1 MEEFFSGFQLGL
13 DMLWSIATA
22 EPQLAGFLVVFVLGA
37 FSLALITNIL
47 RDRKLKRS
55 GMLQVDQM
63 KGKEFEDYLRVLFL
77 ERGYHVQMTPATG
90 DYGADLILSKGG
102 QRIVVQAKRYKK
114 NVGLKAVQE
123 VSTAKLHYK
132 ADECWVVTN
141 SGYTEPAKK
150 LAASNG
156 VKLVDRVVLMRW
168 MIEMN
173 KQAVTGK
180 EIAASKV
187 KGETNDKEK
196 L

>member
-1 MEEFFSGFQLGL
+1 MEGFFSGFRLGL
-13 DMLWSIATA
+13 DLMWSIATA
-22 EPQLAGFLVVFVLGA
+22 DPQLTGFLVVFILAA
-37 FSLALITNIL
+37 FTLTFIANIL
-47 RDRKLKRS
+47 KERKLKRS
-55 GMLQVDQM
+55 GILQVDQM
-63 KGKEFEDYLRVLFL
+63 KGKEFEDYLRILFL
-77 ERGYHVQMTPATG
+77 ERGYHVQTTPATG

-102 QRIVVQAKRYKK
+102 RRIVVQAKRYKK

-156 VKLVDRVVLMRW
+156 VKLVDRIVLMRW
-168 MIEMN
+168 MLEMN
-173 KQAVTGK
+173 KDS
-180 EIAASKV
+180 ASAMEKG
-187 KGETNDKEK
+187 KGEIINKEK

>member
-1 MEEFFSGFQLGL
+1 
-13 DMLWSIATA
+13 MLAAFTLTFIA
-22 EPQLAGFLVVFVLGA
+22 
-37 FSLALITNIL
+37 NIL
-47 RDRKLKRS
+47 KDRKLKRS
-55 GMLQVDQM
+55 GILQVDQM

-102 QRIVVQAKRYKK
+102 RRIVVQAKRYKK
-114 NVGLKAVQE
+114 KVGLKAVQE

-156 VKLVDRVVLMRW
+156 VKLVDRIVLMRW
-168 MIEMN
+168 MLVMN
-173 KQAVTGK
+173 KDSAL
-180 EIAASKV
+180 SY
-187 KGETNDKEK
+187 GER
-196 L
+196 

>member
-22 EPQLAGFLVVFVLGA
+22 EPQLTGFLVIFVLGA

-47 RDRKLKRS
+47 KDRKLKRS

-77 ERGYHVQMTPATG
+77 EQGYKVQMTPATG

-102 QRIVVQAKRYKK
+102 RRIVVQAKRYKK

-123 VSTAKLHYK
+123 VSTAKMHYK

-156 VKLVDRVVLMRW
+156 VKLVDRVVLMKW
-168 MIEMN
+168 MLEMN
-173 KQAVTGK
+173 KETATGK
-180 EIAASKV
+180 DITVSKV
-187 KGETNDKEK
+187 KGETINKEK

>member
-1 MEEFFSGFQLGL
+1 MEGFFSGFRLGL
-13 DMLWSIATA
+13 DLMWSIATA
-22 EPQLAGFLVVFVLGA
+22 EPQLTGFLVVFILAA
-37 FSLALITNIL
+37 FTLTFIANIL
-47 RDRKLKRS
+47 KNRKLKRS
-55 GMLQVDQM
+55 GILQVDQM

-77 ERGYHVQMTPATG
+77 ERDYHVQMTPATG

-102 QRIVVQAKRYKK
+102 RRIVVQAKRYKK

-156 VKLVDRVVLMRW
+156 VKLVDRIVLMRW
-168 MIEMN
+168 MLEMN
-173 KQAVTGK
+173 KDSALSN
-180 EIAASKV
+180 AAATAKV
-187 KGETNDKEK
+187 KGETVNKEK

>member
-22 EPQLAGFLVVFVLGA
+22 EPQLAGFLVVFILGA

>member
-22 EPQLAGFLVVFVLGA
+22 EPQLAGSLVVFVLGA

-187 KGETNDKEK
+187 KGEINDKEK

>member
-1 MEEFFSGFQLGL
+1 MEGFLSGFQLGVEL
-13 DMLWSIATA
+13 MWSIATA
-22 EPQLAGFLVVFVLGA
+22 EPQLTGFLIIFGLGA
-37 FSLALITNIL
+37 FLLAVITNIL
-47 RDRKLKRS
+47 KDCKLRRS

-77 ERGYHVQMTPATG
+77 ERGYHVQMTPTTG
-90 DYGADLILSKGG
+90 DYGADLILSKSG
-102 QRIVVQAKRYKK
+102 RKIAVQAKRYKK

-156 VKLVDRVVLMRW
+156 VKLVDRVVLMKW
-168 MIEMN
+168 MLEMN
-173 KQAVTGK
+173 KDAATSK
-180 EIAASKV
+180 ATAASKV
-187 KGETNDKEK
+187 KGEIPTKEK

>member
-1 MEEFFSGFQLGL
+1 MEGFFSGFRLGL
-13 DMLWSIATA
+13 DLMWNIATA
-22 EPQLAGFLVVFVLGA
+22 EPQLTGFLVVFILAA
-37 FSLALITNIL
+37 FTLTFIANIL
-47 RDRKLKRS
+47 KDRKLKRS
-55 GMLQVDQM
+55 GILQVDQM

-102 QRIVVQAKRYKK
+102 RRIVVQAKRYKK
-114 NVGLKAVQE
+114 KVGLKAVQE

-156 VKLVDRVVLMRW
+156 VKLVDRIVLMRW
-168 MIEMN
+168 MLEMN
-173 KQAVTGK
+173 KDS
-180 EIAASKV
+180 ASAMEKG
-187 KGETNDKEK
+187 KGEIINKEK

>member
-1 MEEFFSGFQLGL
+1 MEGFLSGFQLGL
-13 DMLWSIATA
+13 ELMWSIATA
-22 EPQLAGFLVVFVLGA
+22 EPQLTGFLIIFGLGA
-37 FSLALITNIL
+37 FLLALITNIL
-47 RDRKLKRS
+47 KDRKLRRS

-77 ERGYHVQMTPATG
+77 ERGYQVQMTPATR
-90 DYGADLILSKGG
+90 DYGADLILSKSG
-102 QRIVVQAKRYKK
+102 RRVAVQAKRYKK

-156 VKLVDRVVLMRW
+156 VKLVDRVVLMKW
-168 MIEMN
+168 MLEMN
-173 KQAVTGK
+173 KDAATSK
-180 EIAASKV
+180 ATAASKV
-187 KGETNDKEK
+187 KGEITTKEK

>member
-1 MEEFFSGFQLGL
+1 MEGFLSGFRLGL
-13 DMLWSIATA
+13 DLMWSIATA
-22 EPQLAGFLVVFVLGA
+22 EPQLTGFLVVFGLGA
-37 FSLALITNIL
+37 LLLASITNIL
-47 RDRKLKRS
+47 KDRKLKRS

-90 DYGADLILSKGG
+90 DYGADLILSKAGR
-102 QRIVVQAKRYKK
+102 RIAVQAKRYKK

-132 ADECWVVTN
+132 VDECWVVSN

-156 VKLVDRVVLMRW
+156 VKLVDRVMLMRW
-168 MIEMN
+168 MLEMN
-173 KQAVTGK
+173 KETAT
-180 EIAASKV
+180 SKV
-187 KGETNDKEK
+187 ATTSKIKGDTINKEK

>member
-1 MEEFFSGFQLGL
+1 MEGFLSGFQLGL
-13 DMLWSIATA
+13 ELVWNIATA
-22 EPQLAGFLVVFVLGA
+22 EPQLTGFLIVFILGA

-47 RDRKLKRS
+47 KDHKLNRS

-102 QRIVVQAKRYKK
+102 RRIVVQAKRYKK

-123 VSTAKLHYK
+123 VSTAKIHYK

-150 LAASNG
+150 LAASTG
-156 VKLVDRVVLMRW
+156 VKLVDRVVLMKW
-168 MIEMN
+168 MLEMN
-173 KQAVTGK
+173 KEAATSKATAV
-180 EIAASKV
+180 SKL
-187 KGETNDKEK
+187 KGEITTKEK

>member
-1 MEEFFSGFQLGL
+1 MEGFISGFQLGL
-13 DMLWSIATA
+13 DLMWSIATA
-22 EPQLAGFLVVFVLGA
+22 EPQLTGFLIVFILGA

-47 RDRKLKRS
+47 KDRKLKRS

-77 ERGYHVQMTPATG
+77 ERGYQVQMTPITG

-102 QRIVVQAKRYKK
+102 RRIVVQAKRYKK

-132 ADECWVVTN
+132 ADECWVITN
-141 SGYTEPAKK
+141 SGYTDPAKK

-156 VKLVDRVVLMRW
+156 VKLVDRVLLVKW
-168 MIEMN
+168 MLEMN
-173 KQAVTGK
+173 K
-180 EIAASKV
+180 EAATSKDMATSKV
-187 KGETNDKEK
+187 KGESINKEK

>member
-13 DMLWSIATA
+13 DMLWSIATV
-22 EPQLAGFLVVFVLGA
+22 EPQLAGFLIVFVLGA

-187 KGETNDKEK
+187 KGETTDKEK